1 MDRRTF
7 IDVLIGSLLVV
18 PFIVLAQPTAKVRR
32 VGMLSAG
39 TLSRSNW
46 APFFESLRELGWS
59 EHRNLLV
66 ELRSA
71 GGKADLV
78 PGLAAELVKLNVD
91 VVVATGAVAS
101 LAAKNAT
108 TTIPIVSQSGDPL
121 RIGLVAS
128 MSRPGGN
135 ITGVSTVAPELA
147 AKRLELLRELR
158 PTAMRVGELVDPAN
172 PYTKLIRKE
181 DEQAYRALG
190 MQPIF
195 VDVAD
200 PTHLERI
207 IAEVARMK
215 ADALI
220 VRADP
225 IFAANRDQ
233 IASLALKHALPTVA
247 EGRQFVS
254 AGCLASYAPDYSGQG
269 RIMATLVDKIFKG
282 AKPGDL
288 PIEQPTK
295 FELAINLKTAK
306 VLGLTIPPS
315 LVLRADEVIQ

>member
-7 IDVLIGSLLVV
+7 IDVLASSLFSAPL
-18 PFIVLAQPTAKVRR
+18 IALAQPTGRVRR
-32 VGMLSAG
+32 LGMLSAG
-39 TLSRSNW
+39 TLARPNW
-46 APFFESLRELGWS
+46 APFFESLRELGWI
-59 EHRNLLV
+59 EDQNLVV
-66 ELRSA
+66 EMRSA

-78 PGLAAELVKLNVD
+78 PGLATELVELKVD
-91 VVVATGAVAS
+91 VIVATGAIAS

-108 TTIPIVSQSGDPL
+108 TTIPIVSQSGDPQ

-128 MSRPGGN
+128 ISRPGGN

-158 PTAMRVGELVDPAN
+158 PTAMLVGELVDPAN
-172 PYTKLIRKE
+172 PYLKLIRKD
-181 DEQAYRALG
+181 DEQAYGALG
-190 MQPIF
+190 MRPIF
-195 VDVAD
+195 VDVANA
-200 PTHLERI
+200 TELERS
-207 IAEVARMK
+207 IAEVAGMR

-225 IFAANRDQ
+225 IFAANREQ
-233 IASLALKHALPTVA
+233 IASLALKHALPTMA

-254 AGCLASYAPDYSGQG
+254 AGCLASYAPNYSGQG
-269 RIMATLVDKIFKG
+269 RGMAVLVDKILKG

-295 FELAINLKTAK
+295 FELAFNLKTAK
-306 VLGLTIPPS
+306 ALALTIPQS
-315 LVLRADEVIQ
+315 LLLRADEIIQ